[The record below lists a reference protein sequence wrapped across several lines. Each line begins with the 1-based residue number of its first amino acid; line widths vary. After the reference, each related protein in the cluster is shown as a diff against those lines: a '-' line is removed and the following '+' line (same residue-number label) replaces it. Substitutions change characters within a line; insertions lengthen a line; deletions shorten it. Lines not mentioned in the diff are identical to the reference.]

1 MLAGDATPGRS
12 LDIAPIRITIIG
24 LAIIMGIVER
34 IRLLLSPRSRLLN
47 RFAETA
53 ADAEA
58 LAANLNRHTEM
69 CTYPT
74 IKAGLAKLAA
84 AETAQANTMRDLLLR
99 NGLWPNLPSRPVH
112 EGSSNWERL
121 QNDLA
126 LEVKILRALQS
137 QLAEWT
143 SVDPQIAERL
153 RNFAAKEDR
162 QIGQLRDLTL
172 RCDPQALD

>member
-1 MLAGDATPGRS
+1 
-12 LDIAPIRITIIG
+12 
-24 LAIIMGIVER
+24 MGIVQR

-47 RFAETA
+47 RFAEIA
-53 ADAEA
+53 ADAET
-58 LAANLNRHTEM
+58 LAANLTRHTEM
-69 CTYPT
+69 CSYLT
-74 IKAGLAKLAA
+74 IKAGLEQLAA
-84 AETAQANTMRDLLLR
+84 AETAQANAMRRLLLQ
-99 NGLWPNLPSRPVH
+99 NGLWPKLPGRRAH

-126 LEVKILRALQS
+126 REVKILRALQS